1 MRYDNGM
8 RSYRTARERLGLT
21 QGDVASLAGVT
32 QPAIAAY
39 EAGRR
44 RPRGHADV
52 IVNGMVIALDGPVM
66 RFPDERRGTYELPA
80 DRWEPVVPVDAVVRL
95 PMRLEW
101 SRPRDPWC
109 DLSDLKVRASA
120 YAQVLDEGTPAD
132 IRFWINPD
140 ALVEL
145 WPDVPVA
152 RRIRPA
158 VAALV
163 KRLSNEPRSDPCL
176 A

>member
-1 MRYDNGM
+1 MPP
-8 RSYRTARERLGLT
+8 YRAARERLGLT
-21 QGDVASLAGVT
+21 QSDVAALAGVT

-44 RPRGHADV
+44 RPTGRADFV
-52 IVNGMVIALDGPVM
+52 MNGMVIVIDGPTM
-66 RFPDERRGTYELPA
+66 TFPDERRGTVELPGE
-80 DRWEPVVPVDAVVRL
+80 RWQPIVPRDAVVRL
-95 PMRLEW
+95 PTRLDW
-101 SRPRDPWC
+101 SRPRNPQRN
-109 DLSDLKVRASA
+109 LAERRIRAST

-132 IRFWINPD
+132 IRFWIDPD

-163 KRLSNEPRSDPCL
+163 ERLKDDPC
-176 A
+176 AA

>member
-1 MRYDNGM
+1 MAMPPY
-8 RSYRTARERLGLT
+8 RSARERLGLT
-21 QGDVASLAGVT
+21 QRDVAALAGVT

-44 RPRGHADV
+44 RPVARADLV
-52 IVNGMVIALDGPVM
+52 MNGMVIAFDGPTM
-66 RFPDERRGTYELPA
+66 SFPDERRGKIELPEE
-80 DRWEPVVPVDAVVRL
+80 RWIPIVPRDAAVRL
-95 PMRLEW
+95 PTRLDWSPRREPMR
-101 SRPRDPWC
+101 
-109 DLSDLKVRASA
+109 DLSDPNERSST

-132 IRFWINPD
+132 IRFWIDPD

-158 VAALV
+158 VAALIE
-163 KRLSNEPRSDPCL
+163 RLKEGPC
-176 A
+176 AA